1 MANDQ
6 SRAGSGAEG
15 DSPEPA
21 RRPGDPGADPAGDA
35 TRPARAG
42 ESYPDRQ
49 VATLDILREVI
60 KIQPFTRWAGLELIS
75 ADKGEVE
82 TRLVLRKQDM
92 TQHHGFLHGGL
103 VGFLA
108 DNAAAY
114 AAATVVGDVVTSQFS
129 LNFLAPGL
137 GEAFRTRASVVKAG
151 KRQVTVRADVFAEQ
165 DGDEK
170 LIAVAQA
177 TILPVG

>member
-1 MANDQ
+1 MTVGQGDDTGAAARETG
-6 SRAGSGAEG
+6 RAADE
-15 DSPEPA
+15 A
-21 RRPGDPGADPAGDA
+21 TADPAAQASRAAAGGTKVDA
-35 TRPARAG
+35 A
-42 ESYPDRQ
+42 
-49 VATLDILREVI
+49 LLREVV
-60 KIQPFTRWAGLELIS
+60 KMQPFTRWTGLEILK
-75 ADKGEVE
+75 AEDGEVE
-82 TRLVLRKQDM
+82 TRLVLRKDDM

-137 GEAFRTRASVVKAG
+137 GEAFRAKAQVVKAG
-151 KRQVTVRADVFAEQ
+151 KRQVTVRVDVLAEN
-165 DGDEK
+165 DGSDK

-177 TILPVG
+177 TITPVAT

>member
-21 RRPGDPGADPAGDA
+21 LQPANPAADPAGDA
-35 TRPARAG
+35 TRQARAG
-42 ESYPDRQ
+42 VKVD
-49 VATLDILREVI
+49 AALLREVV
-60 KIQPFTRWAGLELIS
+60 KLQSFTRWTGLEILK
-75 ADKGEVE
+75 AEDGEVE
-82 TRLVLRKQDM
+82 TRLVLRKEDM

-103 VGFLA
+103 VSFLA

-129 LNFLAPGL
+129 LNFLAPGI
-137 GEAFRTRASVVKAG
+137 GDSFRTHARVVKAG
-151 KRQVTVRADVFAEQ
+151 KRQVVVRVDVFAEA
-165 DGDEK
+165 GGEEK
-170 LIAVAQA
+170 MIAAAQA
-177 TILPVG
+177 VILPVG

>member
-1 MANDQ
+1 MEMTDDSESERMGGEAGEAGAAPRNDN
-6 SRAGSGAEG
+6 GSDPAHA
-15 DSPEPA
+15 A
-21 RRPGDPGADPAGDA
+21 RRQPAVGARVDA
-35 TRPARAG
+35 A
-42 ESYPDRQ
+42 
-49 VATLDILREVI
+49 LLREIV
-60 KIQPFTRWAGLELIS
+60 KMQPFTRWTGLEILK
-75 ADKGEVE
+75 AEDGEVE
-82 TRLVLRKQDM
+82 TRLVLRKDDM

-137 GEAFRTRASVVKAG
+137 GEAFRAKAQVVKAG
-151 KRQVTVRADVFAEQ
+151 KRQVTVRVDVIAER
-165 DGDEK
+165 DGRDK